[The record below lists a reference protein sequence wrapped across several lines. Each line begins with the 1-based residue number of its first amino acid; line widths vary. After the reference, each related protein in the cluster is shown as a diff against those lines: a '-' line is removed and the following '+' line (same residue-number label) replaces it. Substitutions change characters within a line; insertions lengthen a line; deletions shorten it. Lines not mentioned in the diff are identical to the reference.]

1 MVNNEKT
8 HPVWGDFTLLVDGK
22 RAFPEIIRC
31 IEAAKRSV
39 EINMFIW
46 RDDAIGGRMAEAV
59 LKAAD
64 NGARVYISVDRYGY
78 VLEKAEEAKKSFFH
92 RDPTFSERVKIK
104 YLELCYKNGG
114 STDKKEKNQ
123 ALLERMLTHPNITVS
138 RHVFKADHSKFYVID
153 DEILFLG
160 GINIEDKENG
170 QDALGRVYGDYM
182 AKLEG
187 ASYVADF
194 REKMAKGAEKDT
206 EYRFGAN
213 MKWGDA
219 RRFEMEERY
228 LEMIRTAK
236 ERLHIT
242 MAYFSPLPQ
251 FVTAL
256 CDAAARGVAVTVL
269 LPSAANFQHDINMK
283 TVTRLLKDSGGA
295 IRVYLSPRML
305 HTKLMM
311 NENTISFGSTNITK
325 KAFGQLSEL
334 NLFVPNG
341 DFAFAEALRQSVA
354 ADLAEA
360 TEVDSQS
367 IKTLR
372 YRRTVA
378 WLEGLLV

>member
-367 IKTLR
+367 VKTLR